1 MKQWTTKDLMR
12 ILKNNNFVF
21 VRQNGS
27 HRIYKD
33 NTGKEIVVKDKMK
46 SVIIQRL
53 IKENKLK
60 EV

>member
-33 NTGKEIVVKDKMK
+33 NTGKEIVVKNKMK

-53 IKENKLK
+53 IKENELK